1 MSTKTLA
8 LRGVIV
14 DDWYDNDWFA
24 EDIESGAI
32 TPAGR
37 ILRAIDAARESG
49 DDILLRIDSPGGILD
64 EANRI
69 QQALDA
75 LPDGRVRIELGALVA
90 SAAANIVALTRHPVA
105 AHRTTRLMYHS
116 ATSLADGSPDAHR
129 DTAAQLDAA
138 NAPVRAALVAAG
150 IPAATV
156 DRALREGR
164 ALWLT
169 AAEALGYGL
178 VDEIIDADAPAAPAP
193 SPAALERLSNPSPTL
208 ARLSERMPLL
218 REVARLAALS
228 IPEPEASA
236 ADPAPAAEGG
246 SAPAPDSATAGDPPS
261 APEPAAPAPAPK
273 PAPAPEPA
281 PTAELSAT
289 LSELRAALA
298 DREHALRSVQSAA
311 AKRTAE
317 LRSRAE
323 QAERE
328 RDELR
333 AQLRTL
339 TDQARDLRALAER
352 ERALRASIV
361 GGVLTPPATEPELA
375 TAEPS
380 ATPHIDAYNAL
391 ATDAE
396 RSAYYRAHLAEIQAE
411 RSLLRR
417 RG

>member
-138 NAPVRAALVAAG
+138 NAPARDALLAAG

-228 IPEPEASA
+228 IPAPEAPA
-236 ADPAPAAEGG
+236 ADPAPAAAGE
-246 SAPAPDSATAGDPPS
+246 SAPAPDSAPAEDPPP
-261 APEPAAPAPAPK
+261 APEPTPEPEPA

-281 PTAELSAT
+281 PTAELADT
-289 LSELRAALA
+289 LSALRAALA
-298 DREHALRSVQSAA
+298 DREHALRAVQSAA

-361 GGVLTPPATEPELA
+361 GGVLAPPATEPELA
-375 TAEPS
+375 PPTASE
-380 ATPHIDAYNAL
+380 TPHIDAYNAL

-411 RSLLRR
+411 RPLLRR

>member
-129 DTAAQLDAA
+129 DTAEQLDAA

-156 DRALREGR
+156 DRALREGM
-164 ALWLT
+164 ALWLS

-193 SPAALERLSNPSPTL
+193 SPAALARLSNPSPTL

-228 IPEPEASA
+228 IPAPEAPA
-236 ADPAPAAEGG
+236 ADPAPAAAGE
-246 SAPAPDSATAGDPPS
+246 SAPAPDSAPAEDPPP
-261 APEPAAPAPAPK
+261 APEPAPEPE

-281 PTAELSAT
+281 PTAELADT
-289 LSELRAALA
+289 LSALRAALA
-298 DREHALRSVQSAA
+298 DREHALRAVQSAA

-361 GGVLTPPATEPELA
+361 GGVLAPPETEPELA
-375 TAEPS
+375 AAAPS

-411 RSLLRR
+411 RPLLRR